1 MDQVWRLR
9 HFLAA
14 AELGSLQAAARHL
27 NLSQPALSKSLKELE
42 QHLGAPLFERSSRG
56 VTLTAAGRVLRARGR
71 EIEAQWDGA
80 LIDLTATRDGARGEL
95 RIGVGPTFEA
105 AFMPKVLARL
115 ARRFPNLRISVRT
128 GVGAILIPALNAG
141 EIGAYIGGLRTER
154 ETLAQGIGEIFLYH
168 QANRIVA
175 HAGDPL
181 AAMARVPVAALAER
195 AWVQLSYDTLAVE
208 RIEALFRTAGAPPPR
223 TTVATH
229 SLALA
234 LDLVREEGFLTSLP
248 EPLLHPRL
256 GAGLRALAV
265 EGYGW
270 QIATGISYRE
280 SVGATAPFQAMVAVL
295 REEAAAVAEWQP
307 AAQG

>member
-27 NLSQPALSKSLKELE
+27 NISQPALSKSLKELE
-42 QHLGAPLFERSSRG
+42 QHLGATLFERSSRG
-56 VTLTAAGRVLRARGR
+56 VALTAAGRVLRARGR
-71 EIEAQWDGA
+71 EIEAQWDAA

-105 AFMPKVLARL
+105 AFMPGVLARL
-115 ARRFPNLRISVRT
+115 ARLFPNLRVSVRT

-141 EIGAYIGGLRTER
+141 EIGAYVGGLRTER
-154 ETLAQGIGEIFLYH
+154 ESLAQGLGEIFLYD

-175 HAGDPL
+175 NADDPL
-181 AAMARVPVAALAER
+181 SGLSRVPVADLARR

-208 RIEALFRTAGAPPPR
+208 RIEALFRAAGVAPPR

-234 LDLVREEGFLTSLP
+234 LDLVRNEGFLTSLP

-256 GAGLRALAV
+256 NAGLRPLAV
-265 EGYGW
+265 EGYDW
-270 QIATGISYRE
+270 RIATGISYRE
-280 SVGATAPFQAMVAVL
+280 SVAMTAPFQVMVAAL
-295 REEAAAVAEWQP
+295 REQALAIASLPPDAG
-307 AAQG
+307 A